1 MDTTTHPS
9 KCDAEKQQIPRP
21 PPLPQGWRGRVFH
34 SLPSYTGP
42 YSVGTMEIEVPA
54 REPRPFSHI
63 KRDHD
68 YALRM
73 DTVLFSVY
81 YPTDLTYYAKHGNKP
96 SRATWLPRPRVQTSR
111 GYAKFLNVPH
121 MPVTGYIAATTMFTK
136 LPAYRNARLSAHRPG
151 QQVQADASDSQETLT
166 EDTHENPTFPVVVFS
181 HGLGGSRTCY
191 SAVCG
196 ELASNGFIVVAME
209 HRDGSGARSYVN
221 IPPSNNLA
229 DGNRIDN
236 TEPRSHYEV
245 DYIFPKDNAQDTAPQ
260 NAKGVDTE
268 LRNAQIEMRMAE
280 IEEAFSVL
288 GLMNRG
294 QGDLV
299 AKSNLRKEGNIGSS
313 SKGLEGVDW
322 SDWTGRMFLERA
334 TIMGH
339 SFGGATSVQICREAE
354 RFPWVGQGIL
364 LDAWGPATPVVDENR
379 KNHVQRPILAIGS
392 EAFMHWQANFE
403 RMVEIGNETR
413 GNGSPSW
420 MMTIKGSTHLS
431 QTDFAVLYPT
441 LMSWLGKT
449 LVNPRRAIYLTVNS
463 SLEFLKRT
471 LPENQTVGNLWPDEG
486 ILDTTPLGTHD
497 SVPADYRPHDKW
509 IAARLKVPNELRLRL
524 MNWFRGTPNSAPKD
538 ANGKPLVGVITRS
551 LGDEVWMHISP
562 SKTDSHHSIDRI
574 SERVARNDSD
584 LSSPVNT

>member
-1 MDTTTHPS
+1 MDAVKGTD
-9 KCDAEKQQIPRP
+9 KREKRDAEKQRIPRP
-21 PPLPQGWRGRVFH
+21 PPIPQGWRGRIFH

-54 REPRPFSHI
+54 REPRHFSHI

-96 SRATWLPRPRVQTSR
+96 SRATWLPRPRVLTSR

-121 MPVTGYIAATTMFTK
+121 LPVTGYIAATTMFTK

-151 QQVQADASDSQETLT
+151 
-166 EDTHENPTFPVVVFS
+166 N
-181 HGLGGSRTCY
+181 

-209 HRDGSGARSYVN
+209 HRDGSGARSFVN
-221 IPPSNNLA
+221 IPPSSNLA

-236 TEPRSHYEV
+236 TEPKAHYEV

-288 GLMNRG
+288 NLMNDG

-299 AKSNLRKEGNIGSS
+299 AKSNLRKKGNIGSS

-322 SDWTGRMFLERA
+322 PEWTGRMFLDRV

-339 SFGGATSVQICREAE
+339 SFGGATSVQICRETE

-364 LDAWGPATPVVDENR
+364 LDAWGPATPVIDETNKNR
-379 KNHVQRPILAIGS
+379 VQRPVLAIGS
-392 EAFMHWQANFE
+392 EAFMHWQDNFE
-403 RMVEIGNETR
+403 RMVGIGEETR
-413 GNGSPSW
+413 GSGSPCW

-441 LMSWLGKT
+441 WMSWLGKT

-471 LPENQTVGNLWPDEG
+471 LPESQKTGNLWPDEG
-486 ILDTTPLGTHD
+486 ILDTTPLETHD
-497 SVPADYRPHDKW
+497 SVPADYRPQDKW
-509 IAARLKVPNELRLRL
+509 IAARLKVPNELRLRV
-524 MNWFRGTPNSAPKD
+524 MNWFRGIPKSAPKD
-538 ANGKPLVGVITRS
+538 ANGKPLVGVITRA
-551 LGDEVWMHISP
+551 LGDEVWMHTSP
-562 SKTDSHHSIDRI
+562 SKSDAHRREDYI
-574 SERVARNDSD
+574 SEQTARNNSTP
-584 LSSPVNT
+584 ST

>member
-1 MDTTTHPS
+1 MDAVKGTD
-9 KCDAEKQQIPRP
+9 KREKRDAEKQRIPRP
-21 PPLPQGWRGRVFH
+21 PPIPQGWRGRIFH

-54 REPRPFSHI
+54 REPRHFSHI

-96 SRATWLPRPRVQTSR
+96 SRATWLPRPRVLTSR

-121 MPVTGYIAATTMFTK
+121 LPVTGYIAATTMFTK

-151 QQVQADASDSQETLT
+151 
-166 EDTHENPTFPVVVFS
+166 N
-181 HGLGGSRTCY
+181 

-209 HRDGSGARSYVN
+209 HRDGSGARSFVN
-221 IPPSNNLA
+221 IPPSSNLA

-236 TEPRSHYEV
+236 TEPKAHYEV

-288 GLMNRG
+288 NLMNDG

-299 AKSNLRKEGNIGSS
+299 AKSNLRKKGNIGSS

-322 SDWTGRMFLERA
+322 PEWTGRMFLDRV

-339 SFGGATSVQICREAE
+339 SFGGATSVQICRETE

-364 LDAWGPATPVVDENR
+364 LDAWGPATPVIDETNKNR
-379 KNHVQRPILAIGS
+379 VQRPVLAIGS
-392 EAFMHWQANFE
+392 EAFMHWQDNFE
-403 RMVEIGNETR
+403 RMVGIGEETR
-413 GNGSPSW
+413 GSGSPCW

-441 LMSWLGKT
+441 WMSWLGKT

-471 LPENQTVGNLWPDEG
+471 LPESQKTGNLWPDEG
-486 ILDTTPLGTHD
+486 ILDTTPLETHD
-497 SVPADYRPHDKW
+497 SVPADYRPQDKW
-509 IAARLKVPNELRLRL
+509 IAARLKVPNELRLRV
-524 MNWFRGTPNSAPKD
+524 MNWFRGIPKSAPKD
-538 ANGKPLVGVITRS
+538 ANGKPLVGVITRA
-551 LGDEVWMHISP
+551 LGMRSGCTPAPPRVML
-562 SKTDSHHSIDRI
+562 T
-574 SERVARNDSD
+574 VARITSVSRPPGTIV
-584 LSSPVNT
+584 LLRHEREV